1 MGNAV
6 VADGLDGRIAVNN
19 LFTAHGGRVAKI
31 HGTHVALKAMA
42 QLGKLSNEQHG
53 QVAGTMANLLGI
65 IFLATERQNQAC
77 LNLIVKQI
85 EELLALHANVIF
97 NVVGIHPLNAE
108 ESREKHTAAKL
119 DDASDDS
126 L

>member
-1 MGNAV
+1 
-6 VADGLDGRIAVNN
+6 
-19 LFTAHGGRVAKI
+19 
-31 HGTHVALKAMA
+31 
-42 QLGKLSNEQHG
+42 
-53 QVAGTMANLLGI
+53 MANLLGI
-65 IFLATERQNQAC
+65 IFLATERQNQAG

-108 ESREKHTAAKL
+108 ESWEKHTAAKL